1 MNRDIKECK
10 RERGITLVALVI
22 TIVILLILAGV
33 SLLLLFGENGI
44 ITRAREAKERT
55 YIAAAEEA
63 VSSGWTLCEMNYTT
77 GPGDVEKQNYF
88 EQNIKECIDS
98 QNEEG
103 SYVEAESV
111 IDVAGTSTVKYLYKD
126 NIYTFEVDSN
136 GNVTYIGK
144 KNQNSKKDDIPR
156 VEPPAS
162 EYKLVGDVYC
172 NSPDLSGFAR
182 DATYY
187 VTYDD
192 SGNET
197 VAGRIDTIQAPNNW
211 YDYSENAKKWAN
223 IVTITEDQVAYW
235 VWIPKYVYSLDTT
248 NKSVNTCF
256 VTKDTTA
263 STTEYSYKTKEGDKT
278 VSASEYQMPESFTFG
293 EQNLAGIWVSKY
305 EISESTTTTKE
316 ELKFDK
322 KGNKLT
328 VTTSNPSG
336 NYTVFVDGVEK
347 YNGSLPYVIKDIVE
361 GAEYDICVVSKT
373 NGPIGRTEYK
383 QDVEVDISG
392 FNKEATYYVTYDD
405 NGNESYTRLDKSQPA
420 DWYDYNS
427 KKWANIVTINDN
439 QVAYWTYI
447 PRYEYNL
454 NSSSQ
459 QTAVKLIKKSQT
471 KPDAG
476 YEIPESFTFAGKNL
490 AGIWVSK
497 YEISES
503 TSNTEEIKA
512 SIQNNKL
519 IASTSNP
526 SGDYEVYIDGN
537 KKYTGTLPYKMN
549 AKENTEY
556 DVCIISKT
564 SGPIG
569 RQKVKRDDMEIDLS
583 GFNKD
588 CTYYVLYSLDGQ
600 TIESENIPI
609 SQQLTDEQKEK
620 WHNYT
625 EKRWANI
632 KTTSKDGTQVA
643 YWTWIP
649 RYEYTLNS
657 SSQQTAVKFIEK
669 SKTEAEPGYVIP
681 ESFTFAGQ
689 NLSGIW
695 VSKYEVSE

>member
-10 RERGITLVALVI
+10 RERGITLVALVV

-33 SLLLLFGENGI
+33 SLILLFGENGI

-55 YIAAAEEA
+55 YIAAAQEA
-63 VSSGWTLCEMNYTT
+63 VSSGWALCEMNYTT

-111 IDVAGTSTVKYLYKD
+111 IDVTGTSTVKYLYKD

-305 EISESTTTTKE
+305 EISES
-316 ELKFDK
+316 
-322 KGNKLT
+322 
-328 VTTSNPSG
+328 
-336 NYTVFVDGVEK
+336 Y
-347 YNGSLPYVIKDIVE
+347 
-361 GAEYDICVVSKT
+361 A
-373 NGPIGRTEYK
+373 
-383 QDVEVDISG
+383 
-392 FNKEATYYVTYDD
+392 
-405 NGNESYTRLDKSQPA
+405 
-420 DWYDYNS
+420 
-427 KKWANIVTINDN
+427 INDEEM
-439 QVAYWTYI
+439 
-447 PRYEYNL
+447 EY
-454 NSSSQ
+454 
-459 QTAVKLIKKSQT
+459 
-471 KPDAG
+471 
-476 YEIPESFTFAGKNL
+476 
-490 AGIWVSK
+490 
-497 YEISES
+497 
-503 TSNTEEIKA
+503 
-512 SIQNNKL
+512 SIINDIMTITTN
-519 IASTSNP
+519 NP
-526 SGDYEVYIDGN
+526 SGDYDIFINGDKE
-537 KKYTGTLPYKMN
+537 YTGTLPYTMN
-549 AKENTEY
+549 VQEDTEY
-556 DVCIISKT
+556 DVCVINKT

-569 RQKVKRDDMEIDLS
+569 RRKAKQDDMEIDLS

-609 SQQLTDEQKEK
+609 SQILTKEQKEK
-620 WHNYT
+620 WNNYT
-625 EKRWANI
+625 DKRWANI
-632 KTTSKDGTQVA
+632 KTTSTDGTQVA

-649 RYEYTLNS
+649 RYEYKLIDS
-657 SSQQTAVKFIEK
+657 SEKTVVKYINKTQTIAD
-669 SKTEAEPGYVIP
+669 PGYTIP
-681 ESFTFAGQ
+681 ESFTFGGQ
-689 NLSGIW
+689 NLAGIW
-695 VSKYEVSE
+695 VSKYEISE